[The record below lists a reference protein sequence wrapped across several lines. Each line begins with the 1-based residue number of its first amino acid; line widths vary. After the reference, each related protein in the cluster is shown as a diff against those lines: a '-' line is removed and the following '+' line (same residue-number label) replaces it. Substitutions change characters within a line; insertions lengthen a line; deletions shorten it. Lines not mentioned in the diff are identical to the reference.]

1 MKAFYLD
8 SANVE
13 QAKKVA
19 EWGWVKGITTNPS
32 LLTRSEYPPETTLL
46 NLAAAMPGVPVFYQ
60 LTAPDLDNMLREADR
75 ARQLLQE
82 RLVLKIP
89 ATTAGL
95 AACARL
101 SPHQPVAVTTVYH
114 TAQALAAN
122 AAGAQYLIFYHDRAL
137 RRLEDGHQLASELVR
152 ALAGTSTQIIA
163 ASIKS
168 LEEIYAVR
176 MAGITHLTVPFEV
189 LAQIGAY
196 EPTLKD
202 VEAFQE
208 TGSGLLEE

>member
-1 MKAFYLD
+1 MAFYLD
-8 SANVE
+8 SAIVS
-13 QAKKVA
+13 QAQKAA
-19 EWGWVKGITTNPS
+19 EWGWVKGITTNPT

-46 NLAAAMPGVPVFYQ
+46 NLAASMPGAPIFYQ
-60 LTAPDLDNMLREADR
+60 LTAPDVENMLREADR
-75 ARQLLQE
+75 ARKLLSG
-82 RLVLKIP
+82 RLVVKIP
-89 ATTAGL
+89 ATTAGF

-101 SPHQPVAVTTVYH
+101 STQMMVAITTVYH
-114 TAQALAAN
+114 PAQAMAAS

-152 ALAGTSTQIIA
+152 ALSGTSTQLIA

-168 LEEIYAVR
+168 MEEIYAVR
-176 MAGITHLTVPFEV
+176 MAGVTHLTAPFEI
-189 LAQIGAY
+189 LEQIGEY

-202 VEAFQE
+202 VENFQE